1 MELRFKRCLLC
12 RADVFTRSSQPFV
25 APSGMLASH
34 PKWGAPSSWEAVAPA
49 SGGYATLDY
58 GDLDHPC
65 YKREG
70 CGACVPPAMSIASSL

>member
-1 MELRFKRCLLC
+1 
-12 RADVFTRSSQPFV
+12 
-25 APSGMLASH
+25 MLASH

-58 GDLDHPC
+58 GYLDHPC

-70 CGACVPPAMSIASSL
+70 CGACVPLALSIASSW

>member
-1 MELRFKRCLLC
+1 MGSLTLTLTLTL
-12 RADVFTRSSQPFV
+12 TR
-25 APSGMLASH
+25 
-34 PKWGAPSSWEAVAPA
+34 GAPSSWEAVAPA

-70 CGACVPPAMSIASSL
+70 CGTCVPPALSSASSW